1 MSEMNIMHWTKAMLV
16 LLPWGLISVVLGA
29 YYGISDPI
37 NLSIAVVIVYF
48 AVKVGIIIGRWL
60 HGVDKMNYRRSKHW
74 MVHIPG
80 QVYGN
85 DLRFER
91 SLNEIEV
98 RQYLREYYGV
108 KRLWSGLEVW
118 IP

>member
-1 MSEMNIMHWTKAMLV
+1 
-16 LLPWGLISVVLGA
+16 
-29 YYGISDPI
+29 
-37 NLSIAVVIVYF
+37 
-48 AVKVGIIIGRWL
+48 
-60 HGVDKMNYRRSKHW
+60 MNYRRSTHW

-80 QVYGN
+80 EVYGN

-98 RQYLREYYGV
+98 RQYLREYYDV
-108 KRLWSGLEVW
+108 KRLWRGLEVW